1 MNKNHFIVKTI
12 FTREECDEILRMKT
26 KMVRRQE
33 LVSEFDQKKST
44 FLNNNFRSNT
54 LITEDDSGEQMKT
67 KSVGRITMG
76 SEFES
81 SWINGNQTNYNDT
94 VIEADSWVYDRLME
108 NMDIGSY
115 ATCDGLW
122 PLHLKE
128 YEVDDEIGMHF
139 DDVRGIRRVAVSIS
153 LNDDYEGGELQIFN
167 WHYSWDGKDE
177 RGESGWIT
185 VDQKIGMMTLIPV
198 IIPHRVTIVKGVRS
212 QLTSWFLGDKLNW

>member
-1 MNKNHFIVKTI
+1 MNKNHYIVKTI

-26 KMVRRQE
+26 KMVKRQE

-54 LITEDDSGEQMKT
+54 LTTEDDSGEHMDE
-67 KSVGRITMG
+67 I
-76 SEFES
+76 
-81 SWINGNQTNYNDT
+81 ID
-94 VIEADSWVYDRLME
+94 ADSWVYDRLME

-128 YEVDDEIGMHF
+128 YQVDDEIGMHF

-153 LNDDYEGGELQIFN
+153 LNDDYEGGILQFP
-167 WHYSWDGKDE
+167 SWKLDVDTGKDNFKIVDVKLKVGQMVQFPLILLH
-177 RGESGWIT
+177 RLTSIT
-185 VDQKIGMMTLIPV
+185 
-198 IIPHRVTIVKGVRS
+198 KGVRK
-212 QLTSWFLGDKLNW
+212 QLVTWYTGEVLNW

>member
-1 MNKNHFIVKTI
+1 MNKNHYIVKTI

-54 LITEDDSGEQMKT
+54 LTTEDGSGEHMDE
-67 KSVGRITMG
+67 I
-76 SEFES
+76 
-81 SWINGNQTNYNDT
+81 ID
-94 VIEADSWVYDRLME
+94 ADSWVYDRLME

-153 LNDDYEGGELQIFN
+153 LNDDYEGGVLQFP
-167 WHYSWDGKDE
+167 SWKLDMDTGKDNFE
-177 RGESGWIT
+177 IVDVRLKVGQIVQFPIILLHRLTPIT
-185 VDQKIGMMTLIPV
+185 
-198 IIPHRVTIVKGVRS
+198 RGVRK
-212 QLTSWFLGDKLNW
+212 QLVTWYTGEVLNW

>member
-1 MNKNHFIVKTI
+1 MNNYTVKRI
-12 FTREECDEILRMKT
+12 FSKKECDKILEMKT

-44 FLNNNFRSNT
+44 FLNNNFRPNT
-54 LITEDDSGEQMKT
+54 LTTEDGSGEHMDK
-67 KSVGRITMG
+67 I
-76 SEFES
+76 
-81 SWINGNQTNYNDT
+81 ID
-94 VIEADSWVYDRLME
+94 ADSWVYDRLME

-153 LNDDYEGGELQIFN
+153 LNDDYEGGILQFP
-167 WHYSWDGKDE
+167 SWKLDMDTGKDNFE
-177 RGESGWIT
+177 IVDVRLKVGQIVQFPIILLHRLTPIT
-185 VDQKIGMMTLIPV
+185 
-198 IIPHRVTIVKGVRS
+198 RGVRK
-212 QLTSWFLGDKLNW
+212 QLVTWYTGEVLNW

>member
-1 MNKNHFIVKTI
+1 MNKNHYIVKTI

-44 FLNNNFRSNT
+44 FLNNNFRPNT
-54 LITEDDSGEQMKT
+54 LTTEDGSGEHMDK
-67 KSVGRITMG
+67 I
-76 SEFES
+76 
-81 SWINGNQTNYNDT
+81 ID
-94 VIEADSWVYDRLME
+94 ADSWVYDRLME

-153 LNDDYEGGELQIFN
+153 LNDDYGNLI
-167 WHYSWDGKDE
+167 
-177 RGESGWIT
+177 WILE
-185 VDQKIGMMTLIPV
+185 KIIL
-198 IIPHRVTIVKGVRS
+198 KS
-212 QLTSWFLGDKLNW
+212 

>member
-1 MNKNHFIVKTI
+1 MNKNHYIVKTI

-54 LITEDDSGEQMKT
+54 LITEDDSGEHMDE
-67 KSVGRITMG
+67 I
-76 SEFES
+76 
-81 SWINGNQTNYNDT
+81 ID
-94 VIEADSWVYDRLME
+94 ADSWVYDRLME

-153 LNDDYEGGELQIFN
+153 LNDDYEGGILQFP
-167 WHYSWDGKDE
+167 SWKLDMDTGKDNFE
-177 RGESGWIT
+177 IVDVRLKVGQIVQFPIILLHRLTPIT
-185 VDQKIGMMTLIPV
+185 
-198 IIPHRVTIVKGVRS
+198 RGVRK
-212 QLTSWFLGDKLNW
+212 QLVTWYTGEVLNW

>member
-1 MNKNHFIVKTI
+1 MNKNHYIVKTI

-44 FLNNNFRSNT
+44 FLNNNFRPNT
-54 LITEDDSGEQMKT
+54 LTTEDGSGEHMDK
-67 KSVGRITMG
+67 I
-76 SEFES
+76 
-81 SWINGNQTNYNDT
+81 ID
-94 VIEADSWVYDRLME
+94 ADSWVYDRLME

-153 LNDDYEGGELQIFN
+153 LNDDYEGGILQFP
-167 WHYSWDGKDE
+167 SWKLDMDTGKDNFE
-177 RGESGWIT
+177 IVDVRLKVGQIVQFPIILLHRLTPIT
-185 VDQKIGMMTLIPV
+185 
-198 IIPHRVTIVKGVRS
+198 RGVRK
-212 QLTSWFLGDKLNW
+212 QLVTWYTGEVLNW